1 VLAAC
6 TVLAREILEAGDRV
20 VANHARCRRIVTRI
34 RLMQPLLQKLQ
45 KTTQG
50 YGALATHAVSFGRY
64 AGMSVQPSLVVMQ
77 MYTLLSAALWKA
89 ASRPDVT
96 RPAVFSC
103 SILVIRPLL
112 RLASEG

>member
-1 VLAAC
+1 MQALLGYGVLAAC

-50 YGALATHAVSFGRY
+50 YGPGR
-64 AGMSVQPSLVVMQ
+64 
-77 MYTLLSAALWKA
+77 TL
-89 ASRPDVT
+89 
-96 RPAVFSC
+96 C
-103 SILVIRPLL
+103 
-112 RLASEG
+112 